1 LSLNNISIKP
11 NNHRIYQCPFEKKI
25 QLLNKLILDNAGS
38 EIVVVSSKDPQNIK
52 DNLDNKEIKVV
63 EDRELVKDKELQ
75 GEIIIGFD
83 MPIKDIVYIART
95 QRATLKSF
103 MLLDESEQKDLHEIE
118 ALLGRAIKQD
128 HIEGFE
134 YPQIK
139 SKNADEPKR
148 KKLSKDEIKEVAKK
162 RYESSTQ
169 EKPKFDKP
177 KRDFRGDDK
186 KDDKWAKKKKAPNK
200 FLGKDEN
207 GKAMFSGKSGERNH
221 RYDGTP
227 KDKYD
232 APKTTGK
239 VIKVK
244 AKKK

>member
-38 EIVVVSSKDPQNIK
+38 EIVVVSSKEPQNIK
-52 DNLDNKEIKVV
+52 DNLENKEIRVV

-83 MPIKDIVYIART
+83 MPIKDIVYIARA
-95 QRATLKSF
+95 QRATVKSF
-103 MLLDESEQKDLHEIE
+103 MLLDESEQKNLHAIE
-118 ALLGRAIKQD
+118 ALLGRAIKQEKVED
-128 HIEGFE
+128 FNYVVTPKESKK
-134 YPQIK
+134 PVKK
-139 SKNADEPKR
+139 S
-148 KKLSKDEIKEVAKK
+148 LSKDEIKEVAKK
-162 RYESSTQ
+162 RYEKSTQ
-169 EKPKFDKP
+169 EKPK
-177 KRDFRGDDK
+177 RDFRKEKPSDG
-186 KDDKWAKKKKAPNK
+186 KWEKKKKAPNK

-207 GKAMFSGKSGERNH
+207 GKAIFSGKSGERNH

-244 AKKK
+244 AKKR

>member
-38 EIVVVSSKDPQNIK
+38 EIVVVSSKETQNIK

-83 MPIKDIVYIART
+83 MPIKDIVYIARA
-95 QRATLKSF
+95 QRATVKSF
-103 MLLDESEQKDLHEIE
+103 MLLDESEQKNLHAIE
-118 ALLGRAIKQD
+118 ALLGRAIKQEKVED
-128 HIEGFE
+128 FNYVVIPKENNK
-134 YPQIK
+134 PVKK
-139 SKNADEPKR
+139 S
-148 KKLSKDEIKEVAKK
+148 LSKDEIKEVAKK
-162 RYESSTQ
+162 RYEKSTQ
-169 EKPKFDKP
+169 EAP
-177 KRDFRGDDK
+177 KRDFRQEQSNDGG
-186 KDDKWAKKKKAPNK
+186 KWEKKKKAPNK

-227 KDKYD
+227 KNKYD